1 MRSLKNILRRPGLF
15 LPLIVTVVCLSVLG
29 QVGFSAFRAC
39 REAEERLED
48 AYSVTLQLSLKE
60 KFELVVDP
68 KTGRNEIVDAN
79 TCKIDTRVLGS
90 LDEQPMLTEIS
101 RISKPFQISLNP
113 ICSKRQYESLMNAIA
128 SGEKAIS
135 WEPLF
140 YGDGNRSFYDINV
153 VGCDDAFLEEA
164 IGTHSGLEWTDSKD
178 EPGVILPYALYTALG
193 EPEAIVAGWYSDRIV
208 AWLSSLAGDP
218 IDQPYEALPPEKR
231 PEWFSDLLNDPPEPA
246 AKINVRGFYHTDD
259 LPARIVCDIE
269 TWEQLY
275 RVKDYYELTNGQR
288 NFYRDS
294 VSALN
299 EVGLETVSAGL
310 ISAGSSAEVIRDLM
324 ASGLSAD
331 SYSIVADDYAYQFA
345 RAQLRS
351 MQRLFYT
358 IMAAIA
364 CFSVL
369 MLFLISRI
377 YVKRR
382 GEEVYLLRTLGEKCA
397 GIQLRMT
404 TEYSLTALLAVLI
417 GIGVSQAVG
426 SGIGVWMNQLLI
438 QNAELSAAKMTE
450 YAVYMKYYPDLKQ
463 QAEQAMQQ
471 FSDTRIMFDSSPS
484 LSVLFWQSAGIMLC
498 SAIVWFCICRK
509 THQNLMDRSDF

>member
-60 KFELVVDP
+60 KLEPVVDP
-68 KTGRNEIVDAN
+68 DTGIKEIVNAN
-79 TCKIDTRVLGS
+79 PCKIDTQVLSS
-90 LDEQPMLTEIS
+90 LAEQPMLTEIS
-101 RISKPFQISLNP
+101 RISKPFLISLKP
-113 ICSKRQYESLMNAIA
+113 ICSKRQYEALMNAIA
-128 SGEKAIS
+128 GGETAIS
-135 WEPLF
+135 FEPLF

-153 VGCDDAFLEEA
+153 VGCDDIFLEDA
-164 IGTHSGLEWTDSKD
+164 IGKHSGLEWTDSKD
-178 EPGVILPYALYTALG
+178 EPGVILPYELYTALG
-193 EPEAIVAGWYSDRIV
+193 EPEAIVAGWYSDHIE
-208 AWLSSLAGDP
+208 AMWGCST
-218 IDQPYEALPPEKR
+218 DQPDEALPPEKR
-231 PEWFSDLLNDPPEPA
+231 PEWFLDLLNDPSEPA
-246 AKINVRGFYHTDD
+246 ARINVRGFYHTDD

-275 RVKDYYELTNGQR
+275 RVKDYYESTNGQR

-294 VSALN
+294 VSAVN
-299 EVGLETVSAGL
+299 EVGLETVSAKL
-310 ISAGSSAEVIRDLM
+310 ISAASGAEVIRDLM

-351 MQRLFYT
+351 MQRLFST
-358 IMAAIA
+358 IMAVIA

-404 TEYSLTALLAVLI
+404 AEYSLTALLALPV

-438 QNAELSAAKMTE
+438 QNAELSVAKMTE
-450 YAVYMKYYPDLKQ
+450 YAVYMKYYPDLMQ

-484 LSVLFWQSAGIMLC
+484 LTVLLWQSAGIMLC
-498 SAIVWFCICRK
+498 SAIVWFCIYRK
-509 THQNLMDRSDF
+509 THQNLMNRGDF